1 MAVNSHLVFS
11 LAGVG
16 IIPSRVQ
23 HTDYDTSPKVNS
35 FRIPSLLD
43 AVSGIRVYVLS
54 LYVDLAKPPLE
65 SFITNLEEVSRERNC
80 AGAGA
85 AEWIIFKILRP
96 LYSGLLMKHL
106 YVAVHTANSALSL
119 TLLFFFSLIYA
130 ATDIKE
136 MQPQHSPLKIA
147 RFADFGIG
155 LPNLGDSWNMESG
168 GGGGGG
174 GGSPPIGLGLELGR
188 GSSQRQTGF
197 TKSCGFTV
205 FQLQELQL
213 QSLIYKYM
221 EAGLPVPDHLLLPIW
236 KSVAGSLGGLHG
248 SPYQLYTGYL
258 GCGSLHLEYKN
269 GFDPEP
275 GRCRRTDGK
284 KWRCSKEAV
293 PDHKYCERHM
303 HRGRQRSRKLVEA
316 PSTSTSTSTS
326 GSSRIRH
333 GNTADT
339 NLSISLQLDS
349 SSSSSNNGSNLNSG
363 LIGFSPKS
371 VLRGSNPKPE
381 SSLQFQ
387 GF

>member
-1 MAVNSHLVFS
+1 MRLGKATYGVFHHQPGSLTNASLCSNYPMGDISVQQNGLFQNFKAPLLWPSDEASSGVKCNIKLLLV
-11 LAGVG
+11 
-16 IIPSRVQ
+16 
-23 HTDYDTSPKVNS
+23 
-35 FRIPSLLD
+35 
-43 AVSGIRVYVLS
+43 
-54 LYVDLAKPPLE
+54 
-65 SFITNLEEVSRERNC
+65 
-80 AGAGA
+80 
-85 AEWIIFKILRP
+85 
-96 LYSGLLMKHL
+96 L

-119 TLLFFFSLIYA
+119 TLLFYFSLIYA

-136 MQPQHSPLKIA
+136 MEPQHSPLKIA

-155 LPNLGDSWNMESG
+155 LPNLGDSWNMES
-168 GGGGGG
+168 GGGG

-316 PSTSTSTSTS
+316 PSTSTSSN
-326 GSSRIRH
+326 SRIRH
-333 GNTADT
+333 GNTDT

-349 SSSSSNNGSNLNSG
+349 RSSSSNNGSNLTSG
-363 LIGFSPKS
+363 LVGFSPKS

>member
-1 MAVNSHLVFS
+1 M
-11 LAGVG
+11 
-16 IIPSRVQ
+16 
-23 HTDYDTSPKVNS
+23 
-35 FRIPSLLD
+35 
-43 AVSGIRVYVLS
+43 
-54 LYVDLAKPPLE
+54 E
-65 SFITNLEEVSRERNC
+65 
-80 AGAGA
+80 
-85 AEWIIFKILRP
+85 
-96 LYSGLLMKHL
+96 
-106 YVAVHTANSALSL
+106 
-119 TLLFFFSLIYA
+119 
-130 ATDIKE
+130 
-136 MQPQHSPLKIA
+136 PQHSPLKIA
-147 RFADFGIG
+147 RFAGFGIG
-155 LPNLGDSWNMESG
+155 LPNLGDSWNMES

-316 PSTSTSTSTS
+316 PSTSTSS
-326 GSSRIRH
+326 SSRIRQ
-333 GNTADT
+333 GNADT

-349 SSSSSNNGSNLNSG
+349 SSSSSNNGSNLTSG
-363 LIGFSPKS
+363 FIGFSPKS

-381 SSLQFQ
+381 SSLQFE